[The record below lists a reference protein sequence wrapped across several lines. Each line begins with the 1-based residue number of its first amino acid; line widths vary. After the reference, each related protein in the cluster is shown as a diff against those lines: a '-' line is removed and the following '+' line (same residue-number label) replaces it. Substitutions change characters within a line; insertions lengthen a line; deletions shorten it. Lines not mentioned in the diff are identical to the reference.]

1 MTKTEVRKL
10 FPHIDKGITYM
21 NHAATGPFSQRVL
34 DVMQEYFRS
43 RSEDNIDDYPGFVKL
58 IEETRG
64 LLVPLLN
71 AETEGIAFADN
82 TTNGLNILAQ
92 GLHLGKNDEII
103 LNDIEF
109 PANVFPFLNLEK
121 RGVKIIFVKSHN
133 GIVSAEDIIEKMT
146 PNTKLVSVSMVQFL
160 SGYRIDLEKLGSA
173 CRSKNII
180 LSVDAI
186 QGLGALTL
194 DVKKCNIDF
203 ISCGTQKWMLGLQG
217 LSFIYVSPKL
227 LQILEPVYIGWL
239 CVKDGWNFLE
249 YKLDLKD
256 SAERLQPGTL
266 NSAGVYA
273 LNAAL
278 KLFHEFG
285 LGRVEESVISNSK
298 HLNSSLKKIG
308 INPVLPDLEEKYL
321 SGIVSFKHPDAY
333 SILEILKEKKIEV
346 AVRSGMLRIS
356 PHFYN
361 DENDTFRLIEG
372 LKSLL

>member
-43 RSEDNIDDYPGFVKL
+43 RSEDNIDDYPGFVKMV
-58 IEETRG
+58 EETRE
-64 LLVPLLN
+64 LLGPLLN

-121 RGVKIIFVKSHN
+121 RGMKIIFVKSHN

-217 LSFIYVSPKL
+217 LSFIYVSRKL
-227 LQILEPVYIGWL
+227 MQILEPVY
-239 CVKDGWNFLE
+239 
-249 YKLDLKD
+249 
-256 SAERLQPGTL
+256 
-266 NSAGVYA
+266 
-273 LNAAL
+273 
-278 KLFHEFG
+278 
-285 LGRVEESVISNSK
+285 
-298 HLNSSLKKIG
+298 
-308 INPVLPDLEEKYL
+308 
-321 SGIVSFKHPDAY
+321 
-333 SILEILKEKKIEV
+333 
-346 AVRSGMLRIS
+346 
-356 PHFYN
+356 
-361 DENDTFRLIEG
+361 
-372 LKSLL
+372 